1 MFSLHGTGLGGG
13 IAIARARRLVMAM
26 RDVVRY
32 QVEPHR
38 VGAEMTRLDAAM
50 SDVRLDL
57 EAISEQLPEES
68 PPEGRALL
76 DIHLMILDDP
86 ALLQGARENIGE
98 RGWNAE
104 WSIASQAER
113 LAEQFADFEDPYL
126 RERGRDV
133 IQVAERIL
141 KALAGSRSGAVG
153 DGGEPAI
160 YAAEDIAPADMLSL
174 RNALGFALDTGGS
187 NSHSA
192 ILARSMN
199 VPAVVGLGGAT
210 ELIRDDDWVILDGD
224 RGLLIVAPDDS
235 VLSEY
240 RHRQE
245 AERLEREKLKRLVK
259 VPCRTLDR
267 VPVDLHANIERP
279 EEAEQALADGAV
291 GIGLYRSE
299 FLFMNRRELPGEDE
313 QFEAYRAAVVAMDG
327 LPVTIR
333 TLDVGA
339 DKAIEPRDPTAG
351 PNPALGLRA
360 IRFSLAHQDMFL
372 VQLRAMLRASASGP
386 LRILLPMLTHG
397 HEVDSTH
404 ALLELAC
411 QQLRDEGLP
420 FDEQVPV
427 GGMIEVPAAALS
439 AAYFAR
445 RLDFLSV
452 GTNDLIQY
460 TLAIDRSDHTV
471 APLYDSFHPAVLRL
485 VAMTIRA
492 ADRAGKP
499 VAVCGELAANP
510 LATRLLLGMGLR
522 QFSMHSANL
531 LRVKREVLL
540 ADTGRLATRVTR
552 MLHSD
557 DPLRVRAQIEKL
569 AAEA

>member
-26 RDVVRY
+26 RDVVRF
-32 QVEPHR
+32 QIEPHR
-38 VGAEMTRLDAAM
+38 VGAEMSRLDAAM
-50 SDVRLDL
+50 SDVRVDL
-57 EAISEQLPEES
+57 EAISEQLPEDS

-76 DIHLMILDDP
+76 DIHLMILEDP
-86 ALLQGARENIGE
+86 ALLQGARANIVE

-104 WSIASQAER
+104 WSLASQAER
-113 LAEQFADFEDPYL
+113 LAEQFAAFEDPYL

-133 IQVAERIL
+133 IQVAERVL
-141 KALAGSRSGAVG
+141 KALAGSRNNTVVN
-153 DGGEPAI
+153 GGEPAI

-199 VPAVVGLGGAT
+199 VPAVVGLGGGT
-210 ELIRDDDWVILDGD
+210 ELIRDDDWLILDGD
-224 RGLLIVAPDDS
+224 RGLMIVAPDES
-235 VLSEY
+235 VLAEY
-240 RHRQE
+240 RHRQ
-245 AERLEREKLKRLVK
+245 AAGLLEREKLKRLIK

-267 VPVDLHANIERP
+267 IPVELLANIEMP
-279 EEAEQALADGAV
+279 EEAEQARAEGAV

-299 FLFMNRRELPGEDE
+299 FLFMNRRELPDEDE
-313 QFEAYRAAVVAMDG
+313 QYEAYRAAVVAMDG

-339 DKAIEPRDPTAG
+339 DKALDPKAPASG

-360 IRFSLAHQDMFL
+360 IRYSLARQEMFL

-397 HEVDSTH
+397 HEVDSTR
-404 ALLELAC
+404 ALLDLAR
-411 QQLRDEGLP
+411 QQLRSEGRA
-420 FDEQVPV
+420 FDEEIQV
-427 GGMIEVPAAALS
+427 GGMIEVPAAAMS

-445 RLDFLSV
+445 RLDFLSI

-471 APLYDSFHPAVLRL
+471 ASLYDSFHPAVLRL

-499 VAVCGELAANP
+499 VSVCGELAGNP
-510 LATRLLLGMGLR
+510 QATRLLLGMGLR
-522 QFSMHSANL
+522 QFSMYSANL
-531 LRVKREVLL
+531 LRVKREILL
-540 ADTGRLATRVTR
+540 ADAGRLASRVTR

-557 DPLRVRAQIEKL
+557 DPVRVRAQLDKL

>member
-38 VGAEMTRLDAAM
+38 VEAEMSRLEAAM
-50 SDVRLDL
+50 SDVRVDL
-57 EAISEQLPEES
+57 EAISEQLPEDA

-76 DIHLMILDDP
+76 DIHLMILEDP
-86 ALLQGARENIGE
+86 ALLQGARANIGE

-104 WSIASQAER
+104 WSIAAQAER
-113 LAEQFADFEDPYL
+113 LAEQFAAFEDPYL

-141 KALAGSRSGAVG
+141 KALAGSRSGALG

-160 YAAEDIAPADMLSL
+160 YVAEDIAPADMLSL
-174 RNALGFALDTGGS
+174 RNARGFALDTGGS

-240 RHRQE
+240 RYRQE
-245 AERLEREKLKRLVK
+245 AERLEREKLKRLAK

-267 VPVDLHANIERP
+267 VEVRLLANIEMP
-279 EEAEQALADGAV
+279 EEAEQARSEGAE

-313 QFEAYRAAVVAMDG
+313 QFEAYRAAVLAMDG

-339 DKAIEPRDPTAG
+339 DKTIDPWAPASG

-360 IRFSLAHQDMFL
+360 IRYSLARQDMFL

-397 HEVDSTH
+397 HEIDTTNV
-404 ALLELAC
+404 LLARAMQEL
-411 QQLRDEGLP
+411 REEGQP
-420 FDEQVPV
+420 FDEGIQV
-427 GGMIEVPAAALS
+427 GGMVEVPAAALS
-439 AAYFAR
+439 ATYFAR
-445 RLDFLSV
+445 RLDFLSI

-471 APLYDSFHPAVLRL
+471 ASLYDTFHPAVLRL

-499 VAVCGELAANP
+499 VSVCGEMAGNP

-522 QFSMHSANL
+522 EFSMHTANL

-540 ADTGRLATRVTR
+540 SDVGRLAARVTR
-552 MLHSD
+552 LLASD
-557 DPLRVRAQIEKL
+557 DPARVRAQLEKL

>member
-1 MFSLHGTGLGGG
+1 
-13 IAIARARRLVMAM
+13 
-26 RDVVRY
+26 
-32 QVEPHR
+32 
-38 VGAEMTRLDAAM
+38 
-50 SDVRLDL
+50 
-57 EAISEQLPEES
+57 
-68 PPEGRALL
+68 
-76 DIHLMILDDP
+76 
-86 ALLQGARENIGE
+86 
-98 RGWNAE
+98 E
-104 WSIASQAER
+104 WSLASQAER
-113 LAEQFADFEDPYL
+113 LAEQFADFEDAYL

-133 IQVAERIL
+133 IQVAERVL
-141 KALAGSRSGAVG
+141 KALAGSRNSVAD

-160 YAAEDIAPADMLSL
+160 YVAEDIAPADMLSL
-174 RNALGFALDTGGS
+174 RNALGFARDTGGGT
-187 NSHSA
+187 SHSA

-224 RGLLIVAPDDS
+224 RGLMIIAPDEP
-235 VLSEY
+235 VLAEY
-240 RHRQE
+240 RHRQ
-245 AERLEREKLKRLVK
+245 AAGLLEREKLKRLVK

-267 VPVDLHANIERP
+267 IPVELLANIEMP
-279 EEAEQALADGAV
+279 DEAEPARAEGAV

-339 DKAIEPRDPTAG
+339 DKAIDPKGPQGG

-360 IRFSLAHQDMFL
+360 IRYSLARQDMFL
-372 VQLRAMLRASASGP
+372 VQLRAMLRASAFGP

-397 HEVDSTH
+397 HEIDSTRK
-404 ALLELAC
+404 LLELAR
-411 QQLRDEGLP
+411 QQLRDEARS

-427 GGMIEVPAAALS
+427 GGMIEVPAAAMS

-445 RLDFLSV
+445 RLDFLSI

-460 TLAIDRSDHTV
+460 TLAIDRSDHMV

-499 VAVCGELAANP
+499 VSVCGVLAGNP
-510 LATRLLLGMGLR
+510 QATRLLLGMGLR

-531 LRVKREVLL
+531 LRVKREILL
-540 ADTGRLATRVTR
+540 ADTSRLASRVSR

-557 DPLRVRAQIEKL
+557 DPARVRA
-569 AAEA
+569 

>member
-32 QVEPHR
+32 QIEPHR
-38 VGAEMTRLDAAM
+38 VESEMSRLEAAM
-50 SDVRLDL
+50 SDVRVDL
-57 EAISEQLPEES
+57 EAISEQLPEDS
-68 PPEGRALL
+68 PAEGRALL

-86 ALLQGARENIGE
+86 ALLQGARANIGE

-104 WSIASQAER
+104 WSVAAQAER

-141 KALAGSRSGAVG
+141 KALAGSRNSALG

-160 YAAEDIAPADMLSL
+160 YVAEDIAPADMLSL
-174 RNALGFALDTGGS
+174 RNARGFALDTGGS

-240 RHRQE
+240 RYRQE
-245 AERLEREKLKRLVK
+245 AERLEREKLKRLAK

-267 VPVDLHANIERP
+267 VEVRLLANIEMP
-279 EEAEQALADGAV
+279 EEAEQARSEGAE

-313 QFEAYRAAVVAMDG
+313 QFEAYRAAVLAMDG
-327 LPVTIR
+327 LPVTVR

-339 DKAIEPRDPTAG
+339 DKTIDPWAPASG

-360 IRFSLAHQDMFL
+360 IRYSLARQDMFL
-372 VQLRAMLRASASGP
+372 VQLRAMLRASASGT
-386 LRILLPMLTHG
+386 LRLLLPMPPHG
-397 HEVDSTH
+397 HEIATPNVLQ
-404 ALLELAC
+404 AREIL
-411 QQLRDEGLP
+411 
-420 FDEQVPV
+420 
-427 GGMIEVPAAALS
+427 EVPAAALS
-439 AAYFAR
+439 ATYFAR
-445 RLDFLSV
+445 RLDFLSI

-471 APLYDSFHPAVLRL
+471 ASLYDTFHPAVLRL

-499 VAVCGELAANP
+499 VSVCGEMAGNP

-522 QFSMHSANL
+522 EFSMHTANL

-540 ADTGRLATRVTR
+540 SDVGRLAARVTR
-552 MLHSD
+552 LLASD
-557 DPLRVRAQIEKL
+557 DPARVRAQLEKL

>member
-1 MFSLHGTGLGGG
+1 MFSVHGTGLGGG
-13 IAIARARRLVMAM
+13 IAIAKARRLVMAM
-26 RDVVRY
+26 RDVVRF

-38 VGAEMTRLDAAM
+38 VEAEMSRLDAAM
-50 SDVRLDL
+50 SDVRMDL
-57 EAISEQLPEES
+57 EAISEQLPEDS
-68 PPEGRALL
+68 PQEGPALL
-76 DIHLMILDDP
+76 DIHLMILEDP
-86 ALLQGARENIGE
+86 ALLQGARANIGE

-104 WSIASQAER
+104 WSLASQAER
-113 LAEQFADFEDPYL
+113 LAEQFADFEDAYL

-133 IQVAERIL
+133 IQVAERVL
-141 KALAGSRSGAVG
+141 KALAGSRNSVAD

-160 YAAEDIAPADMLSL
+160 YVAEDIAPADMLSL
-174 RNALGFALDTGGS
+174 RNALGFALDTGGG

-224 RGLLIVAPDDS
+224 RGLMIIAPDEP
-235 VLSEY
+235 VLAEY
-240 RHRQE
+240 RHRQ
-245 AERLEREKLKRLVK
+245 AAGLLEREKLKRLVK

-267 VPVDLHANIERP
+267 IPVELLANIEMP
-279 EEAEQALADGAV
+279 DEAEPARAEGAV

-339 DKAIEPRDPTAG
+339 DKAIDPKGPQGG

-360 IRFSLAHQDMFL
+360 IRYSLARQDMFL
-372 VQLRAMLRASASGP
+372 VQLRAMLRASAFGP

-397 HEVDSTH
+397 HEIDSTRK
-404 ALLELAC
+404 LLELAR
-411 QQLRDEGLP
+411 QQLRDEARS

-427 GGMIEVPAAALS
+427 GGMIEVPAAAMS

-445 RLDFLSV
+445 RLDFLSI

-460 TLAIDRSDHTV
+460 TLAIDRSDHMV

-499 VAVCGELAANP
+499 VSVCGELAGNP
-510 LATRLLLGMGLR
+510 QATRLLLGMGLR

-531 LRVKREVLL
+531 LRVKREILL
-540 ADTGRLATRVTR
+540 ADTSRLASRVSR

-557 DPLRVRAQIEKL
+557 DPARVRAQLAKL
-569 AAEA
+569 TAET

>member
-38 VGAEMTRLDAAM
+38 VEAEMSRLDAAM
-50 SDVRLDL
+50 SDVRVDL
-57 EAISEQLPEES
+57 EAISEQLPEDA
-68 PPEGRALL
+68 PAEGRALL

-86 ALLQGARENIGE
+86 ALLQGARANIGE

-104 WSIASQAER
+104 WSVAAQSER

-141 KALAGSRSGAVG
+141 KALAGSRNSALG

-160 YAAEDIAPADMLSL
+160 YVAEDIAPADMLSL
-174 RNALGFALDTGGS
+174 RNARGFALDTGGS

-240 RHRQE
+240 RYRQE
-245 AERLEREKLKRLVK
+245 AERLEREKLKRLAK
-259 VPCRTLDR
+259 VPCRTLDQ
-267 VPVDLHANIERP
+267 VPVELLANIEMP
-279 EEAEQALADGAV
+279 EEAEEALAEGAV

-313 QFEAYRAAVVAMDG
+313 QFEAYRAAVLAMDG

-339 DKAIEPRDPTAG
+339 DKTLDPRAPASG

-360 IRFSLAHQDMFL
+360 IRYSLARQEMFL

-386 LRILLPMLTHG
+386 LRILLPMLIHG
-397 HEVDSTH
+397 HEIDSTY
-404 ALLELAC
+404 ALLDLAR

-420 FDEQVPV
+420 FDEGIQV
-427 GGMIEVPAAALS
+427 GGMVEVPAAALS

-445 RLDFLSV
+445 RLDFLSI

-471 APLYDSFHPAVLRL
+471 ATLYDSFHPAVLRL

-492 ADRAGKP
+492 ADRVGTP
-499 VAVCGELAANP
+499 VSVCGEMAGNP
-510 LATRLLLGMGLR
+510 MATRLLLGMGLR
-522 QFSMHSANL
+522 QFSMHSAHL
-531 LRVKREVLL
+531 LRVKREILL
-540 ADTGRLATRVTR
+540 SDVGRLSARVTR
-552 MLHSD
+552 LLASD
-557 DPLRVRAQIEKL
+557 DPVRVRAQLEKL
-569 AAEA
+569 AVEA

>member
-32 QVEPHR
+32 QIEPHR
-38 VGAEMTRLDAAM
+38 VETEMSRLEAAM
-50 SDVRLDL
+50 SDVRVDL
-57 EAISEQLPEES
+57 EAISEQLPEDS
-68 PPEGRALL
+68 PAEGRALL

-86 ALLQGARENIGE
+86 ALLQGARANIGE

-104 WSIASQAER
+104 WSVAAQAER

-141 KALAGSRSGAVG
+141 KALAGSRNSALG

-160 YAAEDIAPADMLSL
+160 YVAEDIAPADMLSL
-174 RNALGFALDTGGS
+174 RNARGFALDTGGS

-240 RHRQE
+240 RYRQE
-245 AERLEREKLKRLVK
+245 AERLEREKLRRLAK
-259 VPCRTLDR
+259 VPCRTLDQ
-267 VPVDLHANIERP
+267 VPVDLLANIEMP
-279 EEAEQALADGAV
+279 EEAEDALAEGAV

-313 QFEAYRAAVVAMDG
+313 QFEAYRAAVLAMDG

-339 DKAIEPRDPTAG
+339 DKALDPRAPAAG

-360 IRFSLAHQDMFL
+360 IRYSLARQEMFL

-386 LRILLPMLTHG
+386 LRVLLPMLAHG
-397 HEVDSTH
+397 HEIDSTN
-404 ALLELAC
+404 ALLDLAR
-411 QQLRDEGLP
+411 QQLREEGVP
-420 FDEQVPV
+420 FDENMQV
-427 GGMIEVPAAALS
+427 GGMVEVPAAALS

-445 RLDFLSV
+445 RLDFLSI

-471 APLYDSFHPAVLRL
+471 ATLYDTFHPAVLRL

-499 VAVCGELAANP
+499 VSVCGEMAGNP

-522 QFSMHSANL
+522 QFSMHSAHL
-531 LRVKREVLL
+531 LRVKREILL
-540 ADTGRLATRVTR
+540 SDVGRLSARVTR
-552 MLHSD
+552 LLASD
-557 DPLRVRAQIEKL
+557 DPARVRAQLEKL
-569 AAEA
+569 GTEA

>member
-1 MFSLHGTGLGGG
+1 MFSVHGTGLGGG

-26 RDVVRY
+26 RDVVRF

-38 VGAEMTRLDAAM
+38 VGAEMSRLDAAM
-50 SDVRLDL
+50 SDVRIDL
-57 EAISEQLPEES
+57 EAISEQLPEDS

-76 DIHLMILDDP
+76 DIHLMILEDP
-86 ALLQGARENIGE
+86 ALLQGARANIGE

-104 WSIASQAER
+104 WSLASQAER
-113 LAEQFADFEDPYL
+113 LAEQFADFEDAYL

-133 IQVAERIL
+133 IQVAERVL
-141 KALAGSRSGAVG
+141 KALAGSRNNVAG
-153 DGGEPAI
+153 DGGAPAI

-224 RGLLIVAPDDS
+224 RGLLIIAPDES
-235 VLSEY
+235 VLAEY
-240 RHRQE
+240 RHRQ
-245 AERLEREKLKRLVK
+245 ATGLLEREKLKRLVK
-259 VPCRTLDR
+259 VPSRTLDR
-267 VPVDLHANIERP
+267 VPVELLANIEMP
-279 EEAEQALADGAV
+279 GEAEQALAEGAV

-313 QFEAYRAAVVAMDG
+313 QFEAYRTAVVAMDG

-339 DKAIEPRDPTAG
+339 DKALDPKDPPSG

-360 IRFSLAHQDMFL
+360 IRYSLARQDMFL
-372 VQLRAMLRASASGP
+372 VQLRAMLRASACGP

-397 HEVDSTH
+397 HEVDATQ
-404 ALLELAC
+404 ALLELAR
-411 QQLRDEGLP
+411 QQLRDEGRP

-427 GGMIEVPAAALS
+427 GGMIEVPAAAMS

-445 RLDFLSV
+445 RLDFLSI

-460 TLAIDRSDHTV
+460 TLAIDRSDHMV

-499 VAVCGELAANP
+499 VSVCGELAGNP
-510 LATRLLLGMGLR
+510 QATRLLLGMGLR

-540 ADTGRLATRVTR
+540 ADTSRLASRVTR
-552 MLHSD
+552 LLHSD
-557 DPLRVRAQIEKL
+557 DPARVRAQLAKL
-569 AAEA
+569 AAET